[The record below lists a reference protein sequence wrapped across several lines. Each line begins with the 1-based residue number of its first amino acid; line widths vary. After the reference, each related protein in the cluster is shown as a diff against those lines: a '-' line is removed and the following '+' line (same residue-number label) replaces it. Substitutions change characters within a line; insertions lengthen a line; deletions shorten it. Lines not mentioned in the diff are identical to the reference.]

1 MPLMHYIFR
10 PMAFLS
16 ELATNASKQDIGV
29 VFYEGNDD
37 ALIAHRGIEVTIQ
50 VVVYISYH

>member
-1 MPLMHYIFR
+1 MHYIFR